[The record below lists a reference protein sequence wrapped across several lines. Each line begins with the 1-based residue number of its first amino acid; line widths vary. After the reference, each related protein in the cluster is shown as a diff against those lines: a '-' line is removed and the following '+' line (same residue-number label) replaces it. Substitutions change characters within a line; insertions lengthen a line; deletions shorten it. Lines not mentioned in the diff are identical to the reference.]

1 MRSESKSTI
10 LKHKLND
17 TCLNQ
22 LFLEARS
29 FNAWQDRKVS
39 VELIHELYDLLK
51 MGPTSANSCPARFL
65 FIITKEAKDRLA
77 PCLMAKN
84 VNKTMQAPVNV
95 IVAWDNEFYEYFQ
108 TLTPNTD
115 WKPFFEGKPDLVHS
129 TVFRNSSLQG
139 AYMILAARALG
150 LDCGPMSGFD
160 NAKVDLEFFA
170 NTTWKS
176 NFICNIGY
184 GDASG
189 VYPRNPRLEFSEAC
203 KII

>member
-1 MRSESKSTI
+1 MKTKLSDLC
-10 LKHKLND
+10 LK
-17 TCLNQ
+17 Q

-29 FNAWQDRKVS
+29 FNAWQDKKVPF
-39 VELIHELYDLLK
+39 ELIHELYDLLK
-51 MGPTSANSCPARFL
+51 FGPTSANGSPARFL
-65 FIITKEAKDRLA
+65 FITTKESKERLA
-77 PCLMAKN
+77 PCLMPKN
-84 VNKTMQAPVNV
+84 VDKTMQAPVNV
-95 IVAWDNEFYEYFQ
+95 IVAWDNEFYEHFNE
-108 TLTPNTD
+108 LTPKIN
-115 WKPFFEGKPDLVHS
+115 WKPFFEGKPELIHS

-160 NAKVDLEFFA
+160 NAKTDLEFFA

-189 VYPRNPRLEFSEAC
+189 VYPRNPRLDFTKAC

>member
-1 MRSESKSTI
+1 MDTSKVDI
-10 LKHKLND
+10 LKEKLSNQ
-17 TCLNQ
+17 CLDQ
-22 LFLEARS
+22 LFLKART
-29 FNAWQDRKVS
+29 FNVWQDKPVS
-39 VELIHELYDLLK
+39 NEIIHELYDLLR
-51 MGPTSANSCPARFL
+51 MGPTSANGCPARFV
-65 FIITKEAKDRLA
+65 FITSKEAKDRLA
-77 PCLMAKN
+77 PCMIPKN
-84 VNKTMQAPVNV
+84 LEKTMQAPVNV
-95 IVAWDNEFYEYFQ
+95 IVAWDNEFYEYFNK
-108 TLTPNTD
+108 LTPKTD
-115 WKPFFEGKPDLVHS
+115 WKPFFEGKPELIQS

-184 GDASG
+184 GEQSSPH
-189 VYPRNPRLEFSEAC
+189 PRNPRLEFSDAC